1 MKQESIFINNQVSLD
16 DLPTLD
22 VTKFEPLEKK
32 YLQVI
37 LLTAVITYSILILT
51 ALVLYFLLD
60 QVKDFVLM
68 GLILLIFL
76 FMVNMFFIIK
86 AFPFK
91 GYALRER
98 DIVYKKGWLSK
109 RITTIPFN
117 RVQHI
122 DIKQGIIERSF
133 HLSRLNLYT
142 AGGQSS
148 DLTIPGLL
156 PERSKQLRGYILNMV
171 IDDEEE

>member
-1 MKQESIFINNQVSLD
+1 MKQESIFMNNQVSLD

-68 GLILLIFL
+68 GLIVLIFL

-91 GYALRER
+91 GYALREH

-109 RITTIPFN
+109 KITTNI
-117 RVQHI
+117 
-122 DIKQGIIERSF
+122 
-133 HLSRLNLYT
+133 
-142 AGGQSS
+142 
-148 DLTIPGLL
+148 
-156 PERSKQLRGYILNMV
+156 
-171 IDDEEE
+171 